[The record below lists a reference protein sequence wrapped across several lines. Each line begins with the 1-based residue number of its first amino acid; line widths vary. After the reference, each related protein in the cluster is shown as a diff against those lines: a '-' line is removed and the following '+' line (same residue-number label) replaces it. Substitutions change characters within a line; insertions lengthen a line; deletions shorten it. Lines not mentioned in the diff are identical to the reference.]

1 MKDKLDIRDLDSIS
15 GGYVYEAGENEWQI
29 LDGFGN
35 VIISYSTKKE
45 ALDMNGKLGISSD
58 VITEEGLEFLRENN
72 RDGNN
77 SYTYVMPKRYIREKI
92 EK

>member
-1 MKDKLDIRDLDSIS
+1 
-15 GGYVYEAGENEWQI
+15 
-29 LDGFGN
+29 
-35 VIISYSTKKE
+35 
-45 ALDMNGKLGISSD
+45 MNGKLGISSD